1 MPDPGGLALTVLFLA
16 AGLLI
21 IPLDKRW
28 VRRQN
33 ERRRHQA
40 HPRRRA

>member
-1 MPDPGGLALTVLFLA
+1 MPLDPVALVFTISFVVA
-16 AGLLI
+16 ALSI

-33 ERRRHQA
+33 ERRRNQA
-40 HPRRRA
+40 RRVR